1 MPRKADLMIDDANLA
16 VKARTRQLKITVLG
30 VGHVGLPTALGL
42 AELGWEVTGADDD
55 SATVAL
61 LQASKSPFH
70 EPGIQK
76 LLLKHLKSGKFKP
89 TMDIEGAIQSAT
101 VLFVCVGTPQR
112 ESGEADLTQVET
124 IARAVARNLNDYK
137 LIVEKSTVPAITAQ
151 WIKRTIE
158 RYARLDT
165 SGRPGGAGTGA
176 SATSTSPFDV
186 ASNPEFL
193 QEGKAVQDFFHPYRV
208 VIGVESERAR
218 MILDEIYR
226 PLNSPVLVT
235 DLNTAEL
242 IKHAANAFLAAKI
255 SFINMVGDLCDAVGA
270 DVTEVAAGLGLD
282 PRIGPH
288 FLNAGIGFGGY
299 CLPKDLRAFI
309 YLAEELGVDSA
320 LLKEIERINQRRV
333 DIFLKKVKQALW
345 VMRSK
350 TIAILGLAFKP
361 GTDDIREAPA
371 LKIIQALLD
380 EGANL
385 QVYDPQ
391 AVENARRVFPPEV
404 GRLRYCDSAYEAA
417 RGAHALLLV
426 TEWEEFRQ
434 LDLVQLRDLMEVPVL
449 VDGRNLYDPEELH
462 VAGFEYVGMGR
473 KQRELL
479 QPITP
484 SPGSVREA
492 G

>member
-1 MPRKADLMIDDANLA
+1 MTSDVDLTARLRTKQLA
-16 VKARTRQLKITVLG
+16 IAILG

-55 SATVAL
+55 AGKIRLLESAKLPFYEPGLLELLHKHLESGRFKPTADVEGAIRSATV
-61 LQASKSPFH
+61 
-70 EPGIQK
+70 I
-76 LLLKHLKSGKFKP
+76 
-89 TMDIEGAIQSAT
+89 
-101 VLFVCVGTPQR
+101 FVCVGTPQR
-112 ESGEADLTQVET
+112 ENGEADLTQVEA
-124 IARAVARNLNDYK
+124 IARVVARNLNDYK

-151 WIKRTIE
+151 WIKKTIE
-158 RYARLDT
+158 RYTRLD
-165 SGRPGGAGTGA
+165 SAERQGRTGKGAA
-176 SATSTSPFDV
+176 STPAFDV

-193 QEGKAVQDFFHPYRV
+193 QEGKAVQDFFHPDRV

-226 PLNSPVLVT
+226 PLQCPILVT
-235 DLNTAEL
+235 NLNAAEL
-242 IKHAANAFLAAKI
+242 IKHSANAFLAAKI
-255 SFINMVGDLCDAVGA
+255 SFINLVGDLCDAVGA

-282 PRIGPH
+282 ARIGRH

-309 YLAEELGVDSA
+309 HLAEQHSVDSA

-333 DIFLKKVKQALW
+333 VIFFKKVKQALW
-345 VMRSK
+345 VLRGK

-380 EGANL
+380 EGASL
-385 QVYDPQ
+385 QLYDPQ
-391 AVENARRVFPPEV
+391 AMENTQRIFPPEA
-404 GRLRYCDSAYEAA
+404 GRLSYSQSAYEAV

-434 LDLVQLRDLMEVPVL
+434 LDLDQARKLMEVPVL
-449 VDGRNLYDPEELH
+449 IDGRNLYEPDEARS
-462 VAGFEYVGMGR
+462 AGFEYVGMGR
-473 KQRELL
+473 KQGESR
-479 QPITP
+479 
-484 SPGSVREA
+484 SPEFAGARRPVRDTR
-492 G
+492 